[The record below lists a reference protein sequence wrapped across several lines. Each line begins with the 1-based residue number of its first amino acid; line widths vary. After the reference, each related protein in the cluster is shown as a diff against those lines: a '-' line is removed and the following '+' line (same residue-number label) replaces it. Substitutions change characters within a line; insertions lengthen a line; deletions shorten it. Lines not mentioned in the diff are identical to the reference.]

1 MSGLDLGQQ
10 NFGSRMIWGS
20 LRVVCV
26 QERFLEVGI
35 SNHPILAST
44 CSRYLIK
51 NSGLGDGDVAKQ
63 MAGKNTTKILQM
75 EATIADLKSQVKSAT
90 SIADKATTALKK
102 ISNDLAAL
110 SKKK

>member
-1 MSGLDLGQQ
+1 M
-10 NFGSRMIWGS
+10 F
-20 LRVVCV
+20 
-26 QERFLEVGI
+26 FPGI

-51 NSGLGDGDVAKQ
+51 NSGLGDGDEAKQ

-90 SIADKATTALKK
+90 SIST
-102 ISNDLAAL
+102 DLAAL